1 MIRRLHMIGLAL
13 VLTVSL
19 YAQGTWQNIGPHGGL
34 VDAIAADT
42 KNPGALYC
50 GTNTGEIYKTVDDGQ
65 SWSFLTKLPSFVNRM
80 IIDTVSGNRIIVA
93 TSDAIYYSVDGG
105 ATFNA
110 SATDDLEG
118 IFDLAI
124 SPLNAVQ
131 MTAVNGEAVY
141 RSNNSGQSWSA
152 ILEADDTTEVTA
164 FGFNPQD
171 PQNTYYWATTTDN
184 GLSRVFWTSNGG
196 SNVMTVYVLPQDW
209 QTRKIYV
216 GSDPL
221 STVMIMVGN
230 EDSTRILRSINN
242 GGMWSTVYES
252 DTPLFD
258 DFTLPYAFSWLP
270 RPGDDTEQVVAWNGG
285 FLKTNDRGL
294 NWTPIGSQPRAYTTL
309 VRSASDTSTFYGR
322 IIGEN
327 GLSKVILTTYGDL
340 SVTDINGGLTATAIR
355 KLLYADGDEII
366 AQSEFN
372 ELVLSQNGGFDFQ
385 KFDVAGNQVVTA
397 YESEFDD
404 QYYWIYENGKLYRSN
419 GITATLYDSVPFTP
433 GLDRVI
439 DARFVTYYDPV
450 SDADSGAMVVAIGK
464 DGDPQADVLMSVDD
478 GQNWTSLNYD
488 NVFGVNPF
496 LHTISVEENPELTVI
511 AATQQAVWKLDA
523 RFETQWSPV
532 FTAPGTSTILNMV
545 SRFSVVLVY
554 LDDGTLQVGFFEFFS
569 GTWEFYDVTSTLES
583 IATAGSE
590 IKGFF
595 AGEDGFYLLI
605 DVPDG
610 TRKLYKTSFAVQRW
624 VEITES
630 PLDVLNV
637 KSMGDDFDFEDQE
650 AILYVGA
657 NNGIWKLNQSA
668 ILSHD
673 TVAVSVPASL
683 NLGSS
688 SPLIVNYRNDGTLF
702 IQIDS
707 FRISDGTGSFQIA
720 DTNLADPAKYQPF
733 GIDIKSTTP
742 LEILFTPTGLG
753 TPQATLNAYYRGQ
766 SSRGGDSLFTLT
778 TRLVG
783 SVKASQINTGLK
795 GDTLSFAGAL
805 LGSTD
810 NGSFTLRNSG
820 SDTMIVSA
828 FTIANGSYF
837 TLTSTDNDGITLN
850 SIVLAPGQS
859 QVIDISFTPDTA
871 GFFSDS
877 LMITSSAHNFTLNEP
892 DSQHVVYLVGIGT
905 GVAVDNIG
913 SLTALL
919 NQDLKLTVSLA
930 GLQAGEVTGKIFYR
944 QTGELTYKEK
954 SLTPDGGITPGTTK
968 MSSSIPAEDVTEK
981 GIEFVIEVQSTDG
994 VVSYFPS
1001 TFAETGQPYGLGVTI
1016 RSPGLSSTGSVSL
1029 PGGTSAK
1036 AYQLISFPLKLDN
1049 RAVASAFSASN
1060 LGTIGDRGDWQLYR
1074 YDAGTEDF
1082 IRATD
1087 NNVAFGEIQHGQSYL
1102 LITRTPK
1109 TLNSGDGQSVTQDEA
1124 VTTIVPGWNMIANPF
1139 AFSIPW
1145 AVVNYFNTGLQFT
1158 NLVVLTNGRFRYVD
1172 DVDLTSLKLEPW
1184 KGYMYYSEPDSGTF
1198 TIFYPAISSSS
1209 AGFTKSARRNLA
1221 TDPLEENEFIATL
1234 TLDENGIVSRHA
1246 FGQLS
1251 DASDGSDGY
1260 DRRELPSVDS
1270 REVKL
1275 TFEPSNR
1282 RLHSDFRGISTE
1294 GHYWDLTLHVA
1305 DGKNLVTLTMPETNL
1320 PPDFSVRI
1328 FDRDNAK
1335 TYAPGEN
1342 ISIAVTAGRPRHLR
1356 ILAGTASYL
1365 ARVASETMPTS
1376 FSLQQN
1382 YPNPFNPTT
1391 TIRYA
1396 LPQTARVRLSVY
1408 NALGQHVAT
1417 LVEGVQP
1424 AAFHNVQ
1431 WDGRATGGH
1440 AVASGVYI
1448 YRMEAVTIEGRQ
1460 RMVQSR
1466 KMIIVK

>member
-1 MIRRLHMIGLAL
+1 MIGLAL

-19 YAQGTWQNIGPHGGL
+19 HAQSTWQNIGPNGGL
-34 VDAIAADT
+34 VDALAADV
-42 KNPGALYC
+42 KNPGVLYC
-50 GTNTGEIYKTVDDGQ
+50 GTNTGEIYKTIDDGQ
-65 SWSFLTKLPSFVNRM
+65 SWSFLTKLPSFVTRM
-80 IIDTVSGNRIIVA
+80 MIDTVNGNRIIVA
-93 TSDAIYYSVDGG
+93 TSEGMYYSLNGG
-105 ATFNA
+105 ATFSA
-110 SATDDLEG
+110 SATSDLEG

-131 MTAVNGEAVY
+131 MIAVSGEAVY

-152 ILEADDTTEVTA
+152 ILEVDDTTEVTA

-184 GLSRVFWTSNGG
+184 GLSRIFRTANGG
-196 SNVMTVYVLPQDW
+196 ANVITVHVLPLNW
-209 QTRKIYV
+209 QTRKVYV
-216 GSDPL
+216 SSDPL
-221 STVMIMVGN
+221 STVMVMIGN
-230 EDSTRILRSINN
+230 DDSTRILRSINN
-242 GGMWSTVYES
+242 GGTWVTVYES
-252 DTPLFD
+252 DIPLFD
-258 DFTLPYAFSWLP
+258 EFTRPYAFSWLP
-270 RPGDDTEQVVAWNGG
+270 RPGNDMEQVIAWNGG
-285 FLKTNDRGL
+285 FLRTNNRGL
-294 NWTPIGSQPRAYTTL
+294 NWSALGSLPRAYTTL
-309 VRSASDTSTFYGR
+309 VRSASDTTKFYGR

-340 SVTDINGGLTATAIR
+340 SVTDINDGLTATAIR
-355 KLLYADGDEII
+355 RLLYADGDKII

-372 ELVLSQNGGFDFQ
+372 DLVVSQNGGFDFK
-385 KFDVAGNQVVTA
+385 KFGLQGNQVVTA
-397 YESEFDD
+397 YKSEFDD
-404 QYYWIYENGKLYRSN
+404 LYYWIYENGKVYRSN
-419 GITATLYDSVPFTP
+419 GITATLYDSVPFTL
-433 GLDRVI
+433 GLDKVI
-439 DARFVTYYDPV
+439 DAKFVTYYDPV
-450 SDADSGAMVVAIGK
+450 SDADSGAMIVAIGK
-464 DGDPQADVLMSVDD
+464 NGNPQGDILMSVDD

-488 NVFGVNPF
+488 NVFGANPY

-511 AATQQAVWKLDA
+511 VATEQSIWKLDA
-523 RFETQWSPV
+523 RYENSWSQV
-532 FTAPGTSTILNMV
+532 FTAPGTSTIVNMV
-545 SRFSVVLVY
+545 SRFHTVLVY

-569 GTWEFYDVTSTLES
+569 GTWEFYDVTWTLES
-583 IATAGSE
+583 IMTPGSE

-605 DVPDG
+605 DNEG
-610 TRKLYKTSFAVQRW
+610 GSRKLYKTSFAVHRW
-624 VEITES
+624 VDITES

-668 ILSHD
+668 VLSHD

-683 NLGSS
+683 NLGSP

-707 FRISDGTGSFQIA
+707 FRIAGSSGAFQIA
-720 DTNLADPAKYQPF
+720 DSNLADPTKYQPF

-753 TPQATLNAYYRGQ
+753 APQAFLNAYYSGQ
-766 SSRGGDSLFTLT
+766 SSRGGDSLFTRT

-810 NGSFTLRNSG
+810 IGSFMLRNSG
-820 SDTMIVSA
+820 SDTMHVSA
-828 FTIANGSYF
+828 LTMANGKYF
-837 TLTSTDNDGITLN
+837 TLTSTDADGNVLN
-850 SIVLAPGQS
+850 ELTLAPGKS
-859 QVIDISFTPDTA
+859 QMLSFSFIPDSA

-877 LMITSSAHNFTLNEP
+877 LIITGSAHNFTINEP
-892 DSQHVVYLVGIGT
+892 DSQHVVYLVGVGS

-919 NQDLKLTVSLA
+919 NQDLKITVSLA
-930 GLQAGEVTGKIFYR
+930 GLQASEVSGKMFYR
-944 QTGELTYKEK
+944 QTGEFTYKEK
-954 SLTPDGGITPGTTK
+954 SLTPDAGLPVVAK
-968 MSSSIPAEDVTEK
+968 LSASIPAEDVTEK

-994 VVSYFPS
+994 VVSYFPDA
-1001 TFAETGQPYGLGVTI
+1001 FAETGQPFGLGVTV

-1049 RAVASAFSASN
+1049 RTVAGAFSSSN

-1074 YDAGTEDF
+1074 YDAAGEGF

-1087 NNVAFGEIQHGQSYL
+1087 NNVTFGEIQHGKSYL
-1102 LITRTPK
+1102 LITRTAK
-1109 TLNSGDGQSVTQDEA
+1109 TLNSGDGKSVTQDEA
-1124 VTTIVPGWNMIANPF
+1124 ITTIEPGWNMIANPF

-1145 AVVNYFNTGLQFT
+1145 VVVNYFNTGLQFT
-1158 NLVVLTNGRFRYVD
+1158 NLVVLNNGRFRYVD
-1172 DVDLTSLKLEPW
+1172 DFDLTSMKLEPW

-1198 TIFYPAISSSS
+1198 TIFYPAISSSA
-1209 AGFTKSARRNLA
+1209 AGFTKFARRNLA
-1221 TDPLEENEFIATL
+1221 ADHLQENEFVATL
-1234 TLDENGIVSRHA
+1234 TLDENGIVSHHA

-1251 DASDGSDGY
+1251 DASDGTDGY
-1260 DRRELPSVDS
+1260 DRRELPSVDPQ
-1270 REVKL
+1270 EVKL
-1275 TFEPSNR
+1275 TFEASDR
-1282 RLHSDFRGISTE
+1282 RLHSDFRGISTD
-1294 GHYWDLTLHVA
+1294 GQYWDLTLHVA
-1305 DGKNLVTLTMPETNL
+1305 EGKNSITLTMPETDL

-1335 TYAPGEN
+1335 VYASGES
-1342 ISIAVTAGRPRHLR
+1342 ISLSVTAGRPRHLR
-1356 ILAGTASYL
+1356 ILVGTASYM
-1365 ARVASETMPTS
+1365 ARVASETVPTS
-1376 FSLQQN
+1376 FSLSQN
-1382 YPNPFNPTT
+1382 YPNPFNPVT

-1408 NALGQHVAT
+1408 NTLGQHVAT
-1417 LVEGVQP
+1417 LVDGVQP
-1424 AAFHNVQ
+1424 AAFHSVQ
-1431 WDGRATGGH
+1431 WNGRSANGG

-1448 YRMEAVTIEGRQ
+1448 YRIEAEAIEGRQ
-1460 RMVQSR
+1460 RMVLSR